1 VATARPATRR
11 AADSAPLLLILSA
24 ASFGLTWVA
33 APWATDEI
41 PPLVVACVR
50 FAIAAVLLFGWCRWR
65 GIPIPLRRADLP
77 VVIGVTATSVVTYN
91 LLFLYGVTL
100 APASHGAVI
109 VPGLI
114 PIFTLIL
121 SRLVFGERVAGPRI
135 AGALVA
141 LVGLALVVG
150 PAFGGGREI
159 AGDLMF
165 AAGAGAWA
173 TYAIFSRLATQ
184 RMHAAA
190 ITLLSS
196 AFGSG
201 IFAILTVVLQ
211 PGGFG
216 ALATAAPQALA
227 GVIYL
232 GTFGTVFSF
241 VLFALGVEMI
251 GPARASA
258 YAVLIPL
265 FGVAATVTI
274 LGEPAEPVALVG
286 AAIVIVGLR
295 LMQSGSSGSAS
306 AAPASASAA
315 EAGR

>member
-1 VATARPATRR
+1 MSAVEDRPGRS
-11 AADSAPLLLILSA
+11 SAPLLLILSA

-33 APWATDEI
+33 APWATGEI

-50 FAIAAVLLFGWCRWR
+50 FAIAAVLLFAWCRWR

-77 VVIGVTATSVVTYN
+77 LILGVTATSVLTYN
-91 LLFLYGVTL
+91 LLFLYGVGL

-114 PIFTLIL
+114 PIFTLVL
-121 SRLVFGERVAGPRI
+121 ARLAFGERPVWTRVV
-135 AGALVA
+135 GAAVA
-141 LVGLALVVG
+141 LGGLALVVG
-150 PAFGGGREI
+150 PAFAGRANEMV
-159 AGDLMF
+159 GDVMF
-165 AAGAGAWA
+165 AAGAAVWA
-173 TYAIFSRLATQ
+173 GYAIFSRLATL

-196 AFGSG
+196 ALGAVA
-201 IFAILTVVLQ
+201 FAILTLLLE
-211 PGGFG
+211 PAGFG
-216 ALATAAPQALA
+216 RLGSASTQALV

-251 GPARASA
+251 GSARASA

-274 LGEPAEPVALVG
+274 LHEPLDPIALLG
-286 AAIVIVGLR
+286 AAFVVVGLI
-295 LMQSGSSGSAS
+295 LMQTR
-306 AAPASASAA
+306 
-315 EAGR
+315 GRGAVR